1 MRVVGL
7 LVGPVAH
14 GPAPPRPQALQ
25 CVRELSL
32 GTSELQLHSASLRWL
47 QMRSRGVRRAK
58 SALYLTSDQI
68 PRHKARSFLPRYA
81 VRRWSWITTL
91 LVRLDRH
98 QFSDRPGRRR
108 PSTAAGMSRLRAA
121 ARCAAKRSLAT
132 KQDHLLHI
140 AQRQCQRHHRHLD
153 RRSDVGIGFYQCG
166 LLFHAFAN
174 ASHLFHELEPE
185 NLLAGQVHWAFRMRP
200 ERCRRP

>member
-32 GTSELQLHSASLRWL
+32 GTSELQLYSASLRWL

-98 QFSDRPGRRR
+98 QVF
-108 PSTAAGMSRLRAA
+108 RLTRAA
-121 ARCAAKRSLAT
+121 AAFYCSRHVTPSSCGTMRRQKVLGDQTRSLT
-132 KQDHLLHI
+132 P
-140 AQRQCQRHHRHLD
+140 HRAAPVPASPSAS
-153 RRSDVGIGFYQCG
+153 RSSF
-166 LLFHAFAN
+166 
-174 ASHLFHELEPE
+174 
-185 NLLAGQVHWAFRMRP
+185 
-200 ERCRRP
+200 